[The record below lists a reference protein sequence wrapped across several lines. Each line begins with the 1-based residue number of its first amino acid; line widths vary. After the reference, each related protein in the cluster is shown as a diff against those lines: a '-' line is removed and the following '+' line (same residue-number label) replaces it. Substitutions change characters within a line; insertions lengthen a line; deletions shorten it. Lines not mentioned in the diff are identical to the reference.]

1 MTDAPCVTDRTSLV
15 GLRPL
20 LRHRPHDWHHVLID
34 NAEPRWPDLAADDTV
49 ATVLRSGH
57 VADLN
62 PRGAADAGRL
72 RRARGCAGRLVRAV
86 GDRLIEEVDDE
97 FVERLRRDLTCDA
110 SGLPGAP
117 CAASTAAR
125 TLTMLRKAARVWA
138 EETDRPPVVTAQGT
152 PPRMRVGERRPR
164 LVPPLRDLLKLLR
177 AADPQLRAAI
187 GLAVGAGL
195 NPGEI
200 GSLRR
205 SQLPGSGRCVVL
217 WARRP
222 GASRQSEDVR
232 YAWIPPWA
240 QDLLRAGCPGLAG
253 LAGPMPLFPSDTD
266 PRLPT
271 KRLPGALRRTCA
283 RVWPDDAVH
292 YTFGDLR
299 RAWQAV
305 CRAHS
310 LPREVVRQ
318 TWATPPAG
326 GRNSVRLPDGAQ
338 RLAHMTAAWHR
349 LGGGPGAALLDP
361 APVPAVAP
369 KGIPAWA
376 PEPVGPARHA
386 DLPESCRG

>member
-1 MTDAPCVTDRTSLV
+1 MDAPCATDRTSLV

-20 LRHRPHDWHHVLID
+20 IRDRPRTWHEVLID
-34 NAEPRWPDLAADDTV
+34 NGQPRWPDLAADDTI

-62 PRGAADAGRL
+62 PRSAGDGGRL
-72 RRARGCAGRLVRAV
+72 RRARGCARRLVRAV
-86 GDRLIEEVDDE
+86 GDRAMAQVDDE
-97 FVERLRRDLTCDA
+97 FVERLRRDLTCA
-110 SGLPGAP
+110 APGLPGAP
-117 CAASTAAR
+117 IAASTAAR

-138 EETDRPPVVTAQGT
+138 EETGRAPGVTAQGT
-152 PPRMRVGERRPR
+152 PPRTRVGERRPR
-164 LVPPLRDLLKLLR
+164 PVPPFGDLLKLLR

-200 GSLRR
+200 AGLRR
-205 SQLPGSGRCVVL
+205 SQLLGRGTCVVL
-217 WARRP
+217 WASRP
-222 GASRQSEDVR
+222 GASRQDEQVR

-240 QDLLRAGCPGLAG
+240 QDLLRAGCPALAG
-253 LAGPMPLFPSDTD
+253 LAESMPLFPFDNN

-271 KRLPGALRRTCA
+271 KRLPGALRRTC
-283 RVWPDDAVH
+283 RWVWPDRDSS
-292 YTFGDLR
+292 YTFSDLR

-318 TWATPPAG
+318 TWATPPIR
-326 GRNSVRLPDGAQ
+326 GRNSVPLPAGAQ
-338 RLAHMTAAWHR
+338 RLADMTAFWR
-349 LGGGPGAALLDP
+349 RPGGGPGAALLEP

-376 PEPVGPARHA
+376 PEPVGRSGPA